1 MVLERFECRLWEL
14 PARVYA
20 RPLELYPGLRPSPGV
35 FEEALKHMRYL
46 KVEASADLVIMEN
59 LGLKN
64 ENNMVRISLVY
75 DSTLGKRLTCMILA
89 HYTRQNH

>member
-1 MVLERFECRLWEL
+1 
-14 PARVYA
+14 
-20 RPLELYPGLRPSPGV
+20 
-35 FEEALKHMRYL
+35 MRYL